1 MTQREYT
8 GAEFEIEF
16 ARAWLEYVVGGKVGV
31 DPWTQW
37 EHKNGVNL
45 EWRGHESRQWPNFGE
60 GVFYRWKPAAK
71 RMVTIGYFK
80 KTGVHG
86 WIEKELVA
94 PEVEAPKDGT
104 TYFRFF
110 EPAYAQTWSSDS
122 RDAVRLASGEVFLTR
137 EDAQAMAEWL
147 AVCRKGGAA

>member
-1 MTQREYT
+1 MTKEYT
-8 GAEFEIEF
+8 RAEFEIEF
-16 ARAWLEYVVGGKVGV
+16 ARADYEWKLGGKVGV
-31 DPWTQW
+31 DPRTQW
-37 EHKNGVNL
+37 ESECHGGWTRPDGAVTPTF
-45 EWRGHESRQWPNFGE
+45 SPDFS
-60 GVFYRWKPAAK
+60 YRWKPIPK
-71 RMVTIGYFK
+71 RMVRIGYF
-80 KTGVHG
+80 GERGLVS
-86 WIEKELVA
+86 EELVA

-137 EDAQAMAEWL
+137 EDATAMAEWL